1 MLLTKQQM
9 CLSLQ
14 QLVQD
19 DSSFLND
26 IIVEYVR
33 KLDVDEFDNLEQY
46 VNSIINEIM
55 H

>member
-19 DSSFLND
+19 DYELLND
-26 IIVEYVR
+26 IIIEYVGMIDDN
-33 KLDVDEFDNLEQY
+33 KYDELEQY
-46 VNSIINEIM
+46 VNNNLNEIL

>member
-1 MLLTKQQM
+1 M

-19 DSSFLND
+19 DYSLLND
-26 IIVEYVR
+26 IIIDFVD
-33 KLDVDEFDNLEQY
+33 KLNEDEFDNLEKY
-46 VNSIINEIM
+46 VNSNINEIL

>member
-1 MLLTKQQM
+1 MLLTKRQM

-19 DSSFLND
+19 DSDLLND
-26 IIVEYVR
+26 IIIEFVS
-33 KLDVDEFDNLEQY
+33 KLNDKEFQDYEDYININL
-46 VNSIINEIM
+46 NEIM

>member
-1 MLLTKQQM
+1 M

-19 DSSFLND
+19 DYSLLND
-26 IIVEYVR
+26 IIIEYVN
-33 KLDVDEFDNLEQY
+33 KLSDNEFDNLEDY
-46 VNSIINEIM
+46 VNSNINEIM

>member
-1 MLLTKQQM
+1 MLLTKGQM

-19 DSSFLND
+19 DSSLLND
-26 IIVEYVR
+26 IIIEYVS
-33 KLDVDEFDNLEQY
+33 KLSDTEFNDLEDY
-46 VNSIINEIM
+46 VNSNINEIM

>member
-1 MLLTKQQM
+1 MLLNKQQM

-19 DSSFLND
+19 DYELLND
-26 IIVEYVR
+26 IIIEYVDMIDDN
-33 KLDVDEFDNLEQY
+33 KYDELEQY
-46 VNSIINEIM
+46 VNNNLNEIM

>member
-1 MLLTKQQM
+1 MLLNKQQM

-19 DSSFLND
+19 DYSLLND
-26 IIVEYVR
+26 IIIEYVDMIDDN
-33 KLDVDEFDNLEQY
+33 KYDELEQY
-46 VNSIINEIM
+46 VNTNLNEIM

>member
-19 DSSFLND
+19 DYELLND
-26 IIVEYVR
+26 MIIDYLSR
-33 KLDVDEFDNLEQY
+33 LDDKDIDGLESY
-46 VNSIINEIM
+46 VNSNINEIM

>member
-19 DSSFLND
+19 DYELLNA
-26 IIVEYVR
+26 ILVEYCE
-33 KLDVDEFDNLEQY
+33 KLSDKRFDDLEEY
-46 VNSIINEIM
+46 VNNNLNEIL